1 MAVKS
6 CLHFFAQRSTFWRF
20 LLPGSNHPNHQI
32 NWRSDHILFQQG
44 FVNGLQYLSFSLS
57 RLIRVSYQ
65 HSIFQNSSCFSLVNH
80 SLEVHTALTRNLC
93 VFTLT
98 KPSIDYWIF
107 GKCGNVD
114 ASEKWRWSRQIFS
127 FIYSSINSS
136 KSPKS
141 FWNCL
146 EPSGHYVIFEMS
158 QRSTREL
165 RCRPFVRKSGLSS

>member
-1 MAVKS
+1 MVVKS
-6 CLHFFAQRSTFWRF
+6 ILHIFAQTSTFWQF
-20 LLPGSNHPNHQI
+20 LLPGNNHPNHLI
-32 NWRSDHILFQQG
+32 NWRSDQILFQQG

-57 RLIRVSYQ
+57 HLIRVSVKLYACE
-65 HSIFQNSSCFSLVNH
+65 IV
-80 SLEVHTALTRNLC
+80 
-93 VFTLT
+93 
-98 KPSIDYWIF
+98 D
-107 GKCGNVD
+107 GNVD

-136 KSPKS
+136 KSSKS

-165 RCRPFVRKSGLSS
+165 RCRHLCEKVQDALNHHFPHQKWKKRTFDRLV